1 MTIEQKSKR
10 YDEALERAKKVHKY
24 SSDLAEIKH
33 IEQIFPELIGSGD
46 EQYCKWILEYLY
58 DGLRKSDE
66 QFKGQFKAAIA
77 WLEKQDNTPKET
89 TYTHEV
95 ETGNGYIKALVTEEI
110 PIDKVEPKFKVGN
123 WYQCIKDF
131 FGKGVTFDKNTAYY
145 CAKEGCLQDEYGCH
159 IAIVKDLYD
168 NFKLWT
174 IQDAKDGDVL
184 TTPNYIYIFNS
195 IDEKTETVSFY
206 CLMKKSDEHF
216 SFGDYKIQ
224 DEILNSTPSTKEER
238 DLLFSK
244 MKEAGYEWDDEKK
257 RVKKIENEI
266 EIPFGAKD
274 SELQEVTYYIPKGFH
289 AEIDD
294 DKVVIKKGE
303 KSTAWSEEDEC
314 LLEDCLEV
322 LHSSEKYGIGH
333 KVNIINWIY
342 SIKQRLGE

>member
-123 WYQCIKDF
+123 WYQCTKDF

-184 TTPNYIYIFNS
+184 VCKGYVKNSNRIKYERICLFNNLDNAFFTLTKTSNYVEEYDINVN
-195 IDEKTETVSFY
+195 IDYPDNTVPAT
-206 CLMKKSDEHF
+206 KEQK
-216 SFGDYKIQ
+216 
-224 DEILNSTPSTKEER
+224 EILFMT
-238 DLLFSK
+238 
-244 MKEAGYEWDDEKK
+244 MKEAGYEWDAEKK
-257 RVKKIENEI
+257 ELRKIE
-266 EIPFGAKD
+266 
-274 SELQEVTYYIPKGFH
+274 
-289 AEIDD
+289 
-294 DKVVIKKGE
+294 
-303 KSTAWSEEDEC
+303 ED
-314 LLEDCLEV
+314 LSQLTMM
-322 LHSSEKYGIGH
+322 I
-333 KVNIINWIY
+333 
-342 SIKQRLGE
+342 